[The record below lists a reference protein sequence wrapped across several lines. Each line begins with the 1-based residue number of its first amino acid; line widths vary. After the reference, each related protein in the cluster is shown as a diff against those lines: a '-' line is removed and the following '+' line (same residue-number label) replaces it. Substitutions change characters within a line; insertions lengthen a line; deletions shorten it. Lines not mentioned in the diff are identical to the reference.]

1 LAKNSDPVERSDRR
15 EHLNSASTAG
25 SALSVGS
32 GAAIFLVAL
41 TIRLI
46 HIWQIRRAPFFTILM
61 GDSHGYDVWAQ
72 EIAKGD
78 WIGHDVFYQAPLYPY
93 FLGVIYATIGRSL
106 LAVRM
111 CQAVIGSCSCVLLA
125 SAAARFF
132 SPRVGLVAGLML
144 ALYAPA
150 IFFDGLLQKSVLDVF
165 FVCLMLWLLAKVA
178 EQEDSLRA
186 RRTLRFHSF
195 VLGLALGGL
204 SLTRENALVFIV
216 VVLAWILVTVRD
228 RAKAMGAFAAGLAIV
243 LVPVAA
249 RNSLIGGGFYVTTSQ
264 FGPNF
269 FIGNHPGAD
278 GTYQSLRYG
287 RGAPEYERQDAA
299 DLAEHALHRKLTPG
313 EVSQYWTDRA
323 LDFITWQP
331 AEWMKLMARKIALV
345 WNATEMVDTEDQ
357 STHAD
362 WSWPLW
368 ITSPIG
374 HFGVLVP
381 LAVLGA
387 IVTWPDRR
395 RLAVLYALILAYAA
409 SVVLFYVF
417 ARYRYPL
424 VPLLVLF
431 AAAGALGIWDSGS
444 GIRGIRAIRPNPGR
458 IPNPKSQIPV
468 LRIPNPK
475 SQIPVV
481 VAVAIFVNWPIE
493 SQAAMRAVTET
504 NLGVALQGDRKLDEA
519 IAHYRRAIAARP
531 DYAPAYSNLATAL
544 RDAKRLDEAVATY
557 QQALKLQPEF
567 AAAHYNF
574 ANLLLDEGDAAAAA
588 DHFQR
593 ALRTEPASAEVHN
606 NLGIAL
612 AGLGKV
618 DDAIAEFRQ
627 AIELDPKSARAY
639 RNLGDGLS
647 TAGRQAEA
655 IDALRHAAGLDP
667 NDAANRYDLA
677 SALLEAGMLDEAV
690 AEFRATVKLAPN
702 FVEAHNNLGIALGSQ
717 GKLDEAIGEFQQ
729 ALKLDPGFADAK
741 KNLSTALT
749 AKRQIK

>member
-1 LAKNSDPVERSDRR
+1 MQHRSIR
-15 EHLNSASTAG
+15 SI
-25 SALSVGS
+25 
-32 GAAIFLVAL
+32 AIFLVAL

-78 WIGHDVFYQAPLYPY
+78 WIGHEVFYQAPLYPY
-93 FLGVIYATIGRSL
+93 FLGVIYSTLGRNL
-106 LAVRM
+106 VAVRV
-111 CQAVIGSCSCVLLA
+111 CQAIIGSCSCVLLA
-125 SAAARFF
+125 SAARRFF
-132 SPRVGLVAGLML
+132 SPSAGIVAGLVL

-165 FVCLMLWLLAKVA
+165 FVCLALWLIARIMGPAGGSAPTRPWLA
-178 EQEDSLRA
+178 
-186 RRTLRFHSF
+186 
-195 VLGLALGGL
+195 LGLALGGL
-204 SLTRENALVFIV
+204 SLTRENALVFV
-216 VVLAWILVTVRD
+216 VVILAWILVTVRD
-228 RAKAMGAFAAGLAIV
+228 RVKAAGAFALGLAIV

-249 RNSLIGGGFYVTTSQ
+249 RNSVIGGGVYVTSSQ

-287 RGAPEYERQDAA
+287 RGAPEYERQDAT
-299 DLAEHALHRKLTPG
+299 DLAEHALHRRLAPG
-313 EVSQYWTDRA
+313 EVSEYWTDRA
-323 LDFITWQP
+323 LDFITSQP
-331 AEWMKLMARKIALV
+331 GAWAKLMARKVALIS
-345 WNATEMVDTEDQ
+345 NATEIVDTEDQ

-362 WSWPLW
+362 WSWPLRLAG
-368 ITSPIG
+368 PIG

-381 LAVLGA
+381 LAMLGV
-387 IVTWPDRR
+387 IVTWRDRR
-395 RLAVLYALILAYAA
+395 RLAVLYALIVAYAA

-424 VPLLVLF
+424 VPLLILF
-431 AAAGALGIWDSGS
+431 AASGVTAVARAF
-444 GIRGIRAIRPNPGR
+444 GQAADRGPERLAPPMSDPRSLVATVAVP
-458 IPNPKSQIPV
+458 
-468 LRIPNPK
+468 
-475 SQIPVV
+475 
-481 VAVAIFVNWPIE
+481 VAVAIFANWPIE

-504 NLGVALQGDRKLDEA
+504 NLGVALQTDRKLDEA

-612 AGLGKV
+612 AGLGRV

-627 AIELDPKSARAY
+627 AIELDPKSAKAY
-639 RNLGDGLS
+639 RNLGDALS

-655 IDALRHAAGLDP
+655 IDALRQAAQLDP

-690 AEFRATVKLAPN
+690 AEFRATLKLAPN
-702 FVEAHNNLGIALGSQ
+702 FLEAHNNLGIALGSQ
-717 GKLDEAIGEFQQ
+717 GKLDEAIREFQQ
-729 ALKLDPGFADAK
+729 ALKIKPDFVDAQR
-741 KNLSTALT
+741 NLAMAL
-749 AKRQIK
+749 AARKRLS